1 MAAVDWLETCPYL
14 HSQRTE
20 DELARHGTMD
30 LELPKEM
37 PPLSGKVDWRYG
49 LEAKRVEGKEQIS
62 YFKLH
67 EGS

>member
-1 MAAVDWLETCPYL
+1 MAAVDWLEICPYL

-37 PPLSGKVDWRYG
+37 PPLSGKVGWEVWSG
-49 LEAKRVEGKEQIS
+49 GKESGRKGTNQLLQIT
-62 YFKLH
+62 
-67 EGS
+67 